1 MPANFSTHAAN
12 FTEALRTGADPRTGQ
27 FFITLPFL
35 ECTANRLLGPHIAL
49 AVNYSTL
56 STANLFGLGNGVV
69 LQGVSVY
76 SPADSRIMLSSGESW
91 YVEPD
96 GRIPHRKL
104 KDCTFTPQ
112 GDKWVIRRKSGE
124 SEILAKVGDDHF
136 VTQTLTSPLGKSL
149 HFKWGSNGTSLLLQ
163 EVVDDTGLELC
174 RLEWPGVGANITV
187 WPARKEEYHLR
198 IDLQNDYLN
207 SITRHAGTDESTL
220 QWRLEHQLA
229 GDALVPVTLHHP
241 TGMKDEMTWQ
251 SGALPC
257 PGGGALPAVQQH
269 TRYYQQQQPET
280 VRTYTFDPEGNNFL
294 GHNAS
299 EEIFGPWR
307 KDVDHLSSMLTD
319 SYTYSS
325 IERVTDKVSS
335 VTTHRTYNNYHLQT
349 AAEKRQDDAIS
360 KNDVQYHATTNMD
373 IEGQPPFY
381 AFPHTYTNT
390 LNGKVPETTQT
401 TFDDWGNPLTTLH
414 PDGTLETTT
423 WFPAAGEKGLCPPE
437 PNGFVRFIKEKVTT
451 PPVINGYTVPSHVET
466 YRYDALG
473 NTDFVVQK
481 KVTEYREEG
490 GRRVRLSSRETE
502 YVTDSTNP
510 EFGRIINI
518 IHTQYDPDDG
528 RTGYPG
534 SQAFSTTVDVGAG
547 IMTQTV
553 KSETHDKLN
562 TTHIRNL
569 SILSGRTLKDTD
581 THGIVTTYTYD
592 SQGRILSQTHADG
605 TEHSFTQYWQY
616 SIAARGGQILG
627 PVTLQYD
634 ELGRHTRTWYDGAGR
649 EVRQDVYDIDQA
661 KTEHRAEITPAEN
674 SPYWRTASERQY
686 DAFGRV
692 TAETL
697 YDWDTLARH
706 PRNKKPSTTW
716 TTTCQYD
723 KWGNRRVVCHADGT
737 ETHTETD
744 PIQSTQ
750 TVWGQ
755 SGSDKK
761 VRSGRVVT
769 KFDLKTHRP
778 LTHTTYPVEGNH
790 AEAVHQYVWDGLGHL
805 RKETDAQGHTT
816 EYTCDVYGRVLTQ
829 TLPDGSTVSRRYAP
843 HLTSHHPVSLAVT
856 PMAASPWR
864 PTQAFDGLGRLT
876 KTTTGGRA
884 TRYHYTAA
892 APQPDRVTLPSGKSI
907 AHDYIPALGFAP
919 KSVTA
924 DTLRQTFEY
933 HPKTG
938 LLLNAQE
945 GHTVDKNHRAPS
957 GVLTGQDFIRRDDTR
972 SVTLS
977 STLAGRPECVTDITG
992 KQTHYTCDALGRLVT
1007 LNDETLTVSQ
1017 TYDLMGRLHSRTVS
1031 SIPEGDTLTTTLGY
1045 DDFSREITRT
1055 VSDGNGIRL
1064 ELSQQWLN
1072 TGLLSGRTTLEK
1084 GMAVLKETFR
1094 YDSRNR
1100 LVSYTALSDS
1110 PQYLPPDAHGQGMT
1124 QQTYQYDV
1132 LNNLTEATTTL
1143 HDGSVDTA
1151 TYHYDNPA
1159 DPTQLMRVTHS
1170 DSQYPAMLLRYDD
1183 EGRLFMKDEPTG
1195 GTTILSYDALGRLLT
1210 AGNTRYGYDAH
1221 DRLVSQRVAENDV
1234 RELYYRGQTRVNEV
1248 SAALAGETRLIHA
1261 GGGCVG
1267 VAEGDALTLLA
1278 TDRHGSPVWSQRSG
1292 QATGR
1297 QHVWSPWGQGR
1308 AKGNTT
1314 LPGFNGERTDPTS
1327 GVYHL
1332 GNGYRAYN
1340 PTLMRFHCPDS
1351 LSPFGAGGIN
1361 PYTYCGGDPVN
1372 HTDPS
1377 GHVGLLEWATTGIM
1391 VASLVV
1397 DVLTIGLAI
1406 PVTTASAWAA
1416 IAVDA
1421 LAIISNVLGIAS
1433 NHMLDPNVNLN
1444 GVVGVGFAVIGLAFT
1459 LLGGGILYTFRTVTG
1474 PYMGLIPSAESGGAA
1489 TNEITPLAEDELDA
1503 SGQTRPKKPRGK
1515 GDNGARTSHDNER
1528 APLRAKKGPKKTPD
1542 NIPASTSSSGRRQIP
1557 MRHWQSQDSGGG
1569 RVLDSNPAP
1578 DRPVVPTNG
1587 VNNAAQ
1593 QKYLGIGQPKRSYIN
1608 SNTGFRDYKNW
1619 APVTN

>member
-35 ECTANRLLGPHIAL
+35 ECTANRLLGPHITL
-49 AVNYSTL
+49 TVNYSTL
-56 STANLFGLGNGVV
+56 STANLFGLGNGVT

-76 SPADSRIMLSSGESW
+76 SPADNRIMLSSGESW
-91 YVEPD
+91 YVD
-96 GRIPHRKL
+96 SGGRIPHRKL
-104 KDCTFTPQ
+104 KDCTLTPQ
-112 GDKWVIRRKSGE
+112 GDKWVIRRKTGE
-124 SEILAKVGDDHF
+124 SELLALVGDGHF
-136 VTQTLTSPLGKSL
+136 VTRTLISPLGKCL
-149 HFKWGSNGTSLLLQ
+149 HFDWTTNGSSLLLQ
-163 EVVDDTGLELC
+163 KIVDDSGLELC
-174 RLEWPGVGANITV
+174 RLEWPGNGASITI
-187 WPARKEEYHLR
+187 WPARKEENRLH

-229 GDALVPVTLHHP
+229 GDDLVPVTLHHP
-241 TGMKDEMTWQ
+241 TGMKDEITWQ

-269 TRYYQQQQPET
+269 IRYYQQQQPET

-294 GHNAS
+294 GNNAS

-307 KDVDHLSSMLTD
+307 RDVDHLNSMLTD

-349 AAEKRQDDAIS
+349 AEEKRQDDAIRR
-360 KNDVQYHATTNMD
+360 NDVLYHAKANTD
-373 IEGQPPFY
+373 IGAQPSFY
-381 AFPHTYTNT
+381 AFPHTHTSS

-401 TFDDWGNPLTTLH
+401 IFDDWGNPLTTLH
-414 PDGTLETTT
+414 PDGTCETTT
-423 WFPAAGEKGLCPPE
+423 WFPAAGEVGLCPPE
-437 PNGFVRFIKEKVTT
+437 PNGFVRFIREKVTT
-451 PPVINGYTVPSHVET
+451 PPVINGYVVPSHVES
-466 YRYDALG
+466 YRYDTLG
-473 NTDFVVQK
+473 STDFVVQK

-502 YVTDSTNP
+502 YVTDHTSP
-510 EFGRIINI
+510 EFGRITNI
-518 IHTQYDPDDG
+518 IHTTYDPDDG
-528 RTGYPG
+528 RTGYPLL
-534 SQAFSTTVDVGAG
+534 QAFSTAVDVGAG

-553 KSETHDKLN
+553 KSETHDRLN
-562 TTHIRNL
+562 TTHIREQ

-581 THGIVTTYTYD
+581 THGIITTYTYD
-592 SQGRILSQTHADG
+592 SQGRILSLTHADG
-605 TEHSFTQYWQY
+605 TEYSFTQHWQY
-616 SIAARGGQILG
+616 SIAARGGLILG

-649 EVRQDVYDIDQA
+649 EVRQDAYDIDQA
-661 KTEHRAEITPAEN
+661 QADNGAEEKPSAD
-674 SPYWRTASERQY
+674 SPYWRTVSERQH
-686 DAFGRV
+686 DALGRV
-692 TAETL
+692 IVETEH
-697 YDWDTLARH
+697 DWNTEARDK
-706 PRNKKPSTTW
+706 NNQKPSTTR

-723 KWGNRRVVCHADGT
+723 KWGNQRVVCHADGT

-761 VRSGRVVT
+761 VRSGRMVT

-829 TLPDGSTVSRRYAP
+829 TLPDGSMVSRRYAP

-856 PMAASPWR
+856 PMATSHWQ

-876 KTTTGGRA
+876 NTTTGGRS

-892 APQPDRVTLPSGKSI
+892 APRPERITLPSGKSI
-907 AHDYIPALGFAP
+907 AHDYIPALGFAL
-919 KSVTA
+919 KSVAA
-924 DTLRQTFEY
+924 DTLQQTYEY

-938 LLLNAQE
+938 LLLNAAE

-977 STLAGRPECVTDITG
+977 STLAGRPECVTDITR

-1007 LNDETLTVSQ
+1007 LNDDALTVSQ
-1017 TYDLMGRLHSRTVS
+1017 TYDLLGRLKSREVS
-1031 SIPEGDTLTTTLGY
+1031 SIQGGDTLTTILSY
-1045 DDFSREITRT
+1045 DDFSREITRI
-1055 VSDGNGIRL
+1055 VSDSNGTQL
-1064 ELSQQWLN
+1064 ERRQQWLN
-1072 TGLLSGRTTLEK
+1072 TGLLAGRTTLEK
-1084 GMAVLKETFR
+1084 GMKVLKETFR

-1100 LVSYTALSDS
+1100 LVSYSASANN
-1110 PQYLPPDAHGQGMT
+1110 PEYLPPDSHGQGMT

-1143 HDGSVDTA
+1143 HDGTTDTA

-1170 DSQYPAMLLRYDD
+1170 DKRHPATLLRYDH
-1183 EGRLFMKDEPTG
+1183 EGRLALKEVEGLESHNAM
-1195 GTTILSYDALGRLLT
+1195 LSYDALGRLLT
-1210 AGNTRYGYDAH
+1210 AGQTRYEYDAH
-1221 DRLVSQRVAENDV
+1221 DRLVSQRVAEKDV
-1234 RELYYRGQTRVNEV
+1234 RKLYYRGETLVNEV
-1248 SAALAGETRLIHA
+1248 GAGQAGETRLIHA

-1267 VAEGDALTLLA
+1267 IAEGRALTLLA

-1308 AKGNTT
+1308 AKDNTT
-1314 LPGFNGERTDPTS
+1314 LPGFNGERTDPVS

-1332 GNGYRAYN
+1332 GNGYRAYD

-1351 LSPFGAGGIN
+1351 LSPFGVGGIN
-1361 PYTYCGGDPVN
+1361 PYTYCAGDPVN
-1372 HTDPS
+1372 HTDPT
-1377 GHVGLLEWATTGIM
+1377 GHVGLLEWVTTGIM
-1391 VASLVV
+1391 VTSLIV
-1397 DVLTIGLAI
+1397 DVLTIGMAI
-1406 PVTTASAWAA
+1406 PVTTAVNWAV

-1421 LAIISNVLGIAS
+1421 LAITSNVIGVVS
-1433 NHMLDPNVNLN
+1433 NHMLDPNVNKN
-1444 GVVGVGFAVIGLAFT
+1444 GFVGVGL
-1459 LLGGGILYTFRTVTG
+1459 
-1474 PYMGLIPSAESGGAA
+1474 AA
-1489 TNEITPLAEDELDA
+1489 TGVILTFMGIGGVYKLRTASNTYKEIFSETELGESATKNAISSINDEPDA
-1503 SGQTRPKKPRGK
+1503 AVGQTQPKTLRGN
-1515 GDNGARTSHDNER
+1515 GDSGTLASSGNKRASLGARNR
-1528 APLRAKKGPKKTPD
+1528 LKKTSS
-1542 NIPASTSSSGRRQIP
+1542 NVPASTSSISSPQIP
-1557 MRHWQSQDSGGG
+1557 IKNWTTQESERFAKPE
-1569 RVLDSNPAP
+1569 R
-1578 DRPVVPTNG
+1578 DRPIVLTNN
-1587 VNNAAQ
+1587 VNSSALQKHLKIGQ
-1593 QKYLGIGQPKRSYIN
+1593 QKRSDFSKGYYTYN
-1608 SNTGFRDYKNW
+1608 NW
-1619 APVTN
+1619 DSVEN